1 MLDFTPSPLP
11 AAQLK
16 PLADELRPV
25 LEAKGMDVNA
35 LDVRVAALPWYDEY
49 KFYVLQDHEQTR
61 YMLYKAGDA
70 ELMNWTNEI
79 IYRTNDKAPIKLDRK
94 NVISYAKFFF
104 HYVRGQLGRFI
115 IVEKPDEVAWLDNA
129 SDEEMQKVND
139 RLMPVTYKGIGRD
152 NRYLLTATVV
162 FKNALFRTNI
172 RVAPDGLM
180 ELTDEEL
187 LLEDL
192 NVPIDPPPPIEF

>member
-1 MLDFTPSPLP
+1 MKELSLTPLP
-11 AAQLK
+11 ADQVAAMLK
-16 PLADELRPV
+16 DARPA
-25 LEAKGMDVNA
+25 LEAKNMDVDA
-35 LDVRVAALPWYDEY
+35 LDVRVAPLPWYDEY

-61 YMLYKAGDA
+61 YMLYKPGDV

-79 IYRTNDKAPIKLDRK
+79 IYRTNEKAPIKLDRK
-94 NVISYAKFFF
+94 NVILYAKFFF

-115 IVEKPDEVAWLDNA
+115 IVEKPDDVAWLDNA
-129 SDEEMQKVND
+129 TESEMQKVND
-139 RLMPVTYKGIGRD
+139 RLHAVTYKGIGRD
-152 NRYLLTATVV
+152 NRYLLAATVV

-172 RVAPDGLM
+172 RVAQDGLM

-192 NVPIDPPPPIEF
+192 NVPIDPPPPLEL

>member
-1 MLDFTPSPLP
+1 MKELALAPLTGPALDALISETRLM
-11 AAQLK
+11 
-16 PLADELRPV
+16 
-25 LEAKGMDVNA
+25 LEAKDMDIGA

-49 KFYVLQDHEQTR
+49 KFYVLQDHAQTR
-61 YMLYKAGDA
+61 NMLYKSGDP

-79 IYRTNDKAPIKLDRK
+79 IYRVNDKAPIKLDRK
-94 NVISYAKFFF
+94 NVILYSKFFF

-129 SDEEMQKVND
+129 NQDEMQKVAD
-139 RLMPVTYKGIGRD
+139 RLMSVTYKGIGRD
-152 NRYLLTATVV
+152 NRFLLTATVV

-172 RVAPDGLM
+172 RVAQDGLM

-192 NVPIDPPPPIEF
+192 SVPIDPPPPLEF

>member
-1 MLDFTPSPLP
+1 MTDLKLEPVPAGAMPSLMADITPL
-11 AAQLK
+11 
-16 PLADELRPV
+16 
-25 LEAKGMDVNA
+25 LEAKNMDVDA
-35 LDVRVAALPWYDEY
+35 LDVRVSALPWYDEY
-49 KFYVLQDHEQTR
+49 NFYVLQDHEQTR
-61 YMLYKAGDA
+61 HMLYKPGDA
-70 ELMNWTNEI
+70 ELMNWTNEV
-79 IYRTNDKAPIKLDRK
+79 IYRVNDKAPIRLDRK

-115 IVEKPDEVAWLDNA
+115 IVEKPDDVAWLDNA
-129 SDEEMQKVND
+129 NAEEMQKVND

-152 NRYLLTATVV
+152 NRYLLTASVV
-162 FKNALFRTNI
+162 FKNALFKTNI

-192 NVPIDPPPPIEF
+192 NVPIDPPPPLDF